1 MRSGDPTARRR
12 PTARARARS
21 TRVPLAM
28 ALAGCL
34 TTVAC
39 GTPPGPAAPS
49 TTPGGSASV
58 APLSPSALASSTPA
72 SSTPASST
80 PAGPPTPASGPPSA
94 SAGPSATAAQTP
106 NPAPVRCAS
115 VASSLSLRNQVGQL
129 MMVAVSSGGVSAA
142 AASAIDDSRAGSV
155 LLLGNTTAGAD
166 RVAAVIEQA
175 RRAARTPADIDTLV
189 AADQEGGQV
198 QRLQGKGF
206 DRIPS
211 AQRQAQDSPAEL
223 RGDAARWG
231 RQLKRVGVDA
241 DLAPV
246 ADVVPK
252 NLQNRNQPVGVL
264 RRGYGSDPTQV
275 AAHVSA
281 FVQGMDDAGVAT
293 SVKHFPGLGRVLGN
307 TDFSA
312 EVVDD
317 TTTRRDAY
325 LKPFAAGI
333 GAGTD
338 MVMVSSAFY
347 SRIDSSRRA
356 AFSPTVITG
365 MLRGDLRFT
374 GVVVSDDLA
383 AVAMRDVRPG
393 QRMVRFVRA
402 GGDLAI
408 VGDPALAA
416 TMADALVEEARD
428 DPALAATVEAAAT
441 RVLQLKDRRGLVDC

>member
-1 MRSGDPTARRR
+1 MRSGEPTAAGVSRS
-12 PTARARARS
+12 ARGGPRG
-21 TRVPLAM
+21 TRWPLTL

-34 TTVAC
+34 TAVAC
-39 GTPPGPAAPS
+39 GSPTAAP
-49 TTPGGSASV
+49 PVPGSAVSRS
-58 APLSPSALASSTPA
+58 ASPV
-72 SSTPASST
+72 
-80 PAGPPTPASGPPSA
+80 PSA
-94 SAGPSATAAQTP
+94 SAVPSTPSTATPAVSTPPAAGSPTPSATPKAA
-106 NPAPVRCAS
+106 PAPVRCADL
-115 VASSLSLRNQVGQL
+115 ARSLRLRDQVGQL
-129 MMVAVSSGGVSAA
+129 MMVAVSSGGVSSSAA
-142 AASAIDDSRAGSV
+142 AAIDDSRAGSV
-155 LLLGNTTAGAD
+155 LLLGNTTAGSD
-166 RVAAVIEQA
+166 RVASVIA
-175 RRAARTPADIDTLV
+175 RARAAARTPKDVDTLV

-211 AQRQAQDSPAEL
+211 AQRQAQDSAAEL
-223 RGDAARWG
+223 RTDAARWG
-231 RQLKRVGVDA
+231 RQLERAGVDA
-241 DLAPV
+241 DLGPV

-252 NLQNRNQPVGVL
+252 NLQDRNQPIGVL
-264 RRGYGSDPTQV
+264 RRGYGSDPTRV

-307 TDFSA
+307 TDVTA
-312 EVVDD
+312 EVVDA

-333 GAGTD
+333 DAGTD

-347 SRIDSSRRA
+347 PEIDRSRRA

-365 MLRGDLRFT
+365 MLRGDLSFT
-374 GVVVSDDLA
+374 GVVISDDLA

-408 VGDPALAA
+408 VGDPAQAR
-416 TMADALVEEARD
+416 TMADTLVEAARD
-428 DPALAATVEAAAT
+428 DPALEATVEAAT
-441 RVLQLKDRRGLVDC
+441 VRVLQLKDRRGLAEC